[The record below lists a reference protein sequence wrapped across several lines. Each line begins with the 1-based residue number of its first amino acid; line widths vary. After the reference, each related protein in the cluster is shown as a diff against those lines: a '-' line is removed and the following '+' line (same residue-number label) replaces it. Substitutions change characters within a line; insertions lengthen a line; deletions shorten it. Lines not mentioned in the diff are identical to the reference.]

1 MVKLFSSRQTILYK
15 GKRYFN
21 ATNLYIS
28 KFMSGYKKTIYN
40 IAGAA
45 LVLAPLCFFMISC
58 GIDKNLRKGEKY
70 LALGEYY
77 DAANEFRQAYQKTPP
92 KDRDKRGQRAAKMAM
107 CYDRINEAQRA
118 VAAYRNVVRYNQDD
132 GNTHL
137 RLAYNLMK
145 IGSYREAEKEFAI
158 ALDSMPDNEMAEKGI
173 NAARNAPLIKEKGSR
188 YKIKKIETFNSR
200 RADFSPMLFGD
211 QYDKLYFT
219 STRNEAQGSE
229 LSGITGTKPG
239 DIFYS
244 EKDDKGKWS
253 KPQTIESGLNTEY
266 DEGACCL
273 SPDGSTMYLTQC
285 LSDASYPRFAQIV
298 TAQRSDA
305 SWGKTTPLLITNDTL
320 SAYAHPAVS
329 PDGEWLYFV
338 SDMPGGKGGLD
349 IWRMRLTANGPVG
362 VENLGEPINTPGDE
376 MFPTF
381 RPNGDFY
388 FSSDGHPGFGG
399 LDIFI
404 ATVGEDGKYHL
415 SHPGYPLNSQGDD
428 FGMTFQGQLNQGFFS
443 SNRGDGRGW
452 DHIYSFYNPEI
463 VQTIRGWIYEQDG
476 YELTA
481 GEARIVGTDG
491 TNLRLGVRGDG
502 SFEYVVK
509 PGVDYIILAMC
520 DGFLNHKEE
529 IHVDSVK
536 ESKVYDLQFP
546 LASISAPVLIDNIFY
561 AFDKATLLPESKN
574 ALDSLILMLNEN
586 PNITIELSAHTDY
599 RGAEDYNKKL
609 SQKRAESVV
618 KYLINHGIA
627 ADRLTAVGYGE
638 EKPKSIRRKVAE
650 RYPWLKENDVLT
662 EEFILKLKPEQ
673 QETANALNRRTEFK
687 VLRTTYNMFDKDG
700 NLKNP
705 PKKPVDKEVETDDD
719 AFGFDLEMSV
729 K

>member
-1 MVKLFSSRQTILYK
+1 MTRIIKTYYLLMAFLAVVLMLHSCAAD
-15 GKRYFN
+15 N
-21 ATNLYIS
+21 A
-28 KFMSGYKKTIYN
+28 M
-40 IAGAA
+40 
-45 LVLAPLCFFMISC
+45 
-58 GIDKNLRKGEKY
+58 RKGEKF
-70 LALGEYY
+70 LAIGEYH
-77 DAANEFRQAYQKTPP
+77 DAAEQFKKAYTKTPT
-92 KDRDKRGQRAAKMAM
+92 KERQLRGQRALKMAHCYRHISSTQKAISAYRNALRYNVASLDDRLDYARLLLKNGEYKRALTEFELLNDSMPNNVLVRNGLLSAKMAPKWK
-107 CYDRINEAQRA
+107 EQ
-118 VAAYRNVVRYNQDD
+118 
-132 GNTHL
+132 
-137 RLAYNLMK
+137 
-145 IGSYREAEKEFAI
+145 GSDYTV
-158 ALDSMPDNEMAEKGI
+158 
-173 NAARNAPLIKEKGSR
+173 
-188 YKIKKIETFNSR
+188 KKMTEFNSR
-200 RADFSPMLFGD
+200 RADYCPVLAGD
-211 QYDKLYFT
+211 QWDRLYFS
-219 STRNEAQGSE
+219 STRNDALGDE
-229 LSGITGTKPG
+229 LSGITGAKPG
-239 DIFYS
+239 DIFFS
-244 EKDDKGKWS
+244 DKDDKGKWS

-452 DHIYSFYNPEI
+452 DHVYSFYNPEI

-638 EKPKSIRRKVAE
+638 EKPKTIRRKVAE

-719 AFGFDLEMSV
+719 TFGFDLEMSV

>member
-1 MVKLFSSRQTILYK
+1 MAFLAVALMLHSCAAD
-15 GKRYFN
+15 N
-21 ATNLYIS
+21 A
-28 KFMSGYKKTIYN
+28 M
-40 IAGAA
+40 
-45 LVLAPLCFFMISC
+45 
-58 GIDKNLRKGEKY
+58 RKGEKF
-70 LALGEYY
+70 LAIGEYH
-77 DAANEFRQAYQKTPP
+77 DAAEQFKKAYTKTPT
-92 KDRDKRGQRAAKMAM
+92 KERQLRGQRALKMAHCYRHISSTQKAISAYRNALRYNVATLDDRLDYARLLLKNGEYKRALTEFELLNDSMPNNVLVRNGLLSAKMAPKWK
-107 CYDRINEAQRA
+107 EQ
-118 VAAYRNVVRYNQDD
+118 
-132 GNTHL
+132 
-137 RLAYNLMK
+137 
-145 IGSYREAEKEFAI
+145 GSDYTV
-158 ALDSMPDNEMAEKGI
+158 
-173 NAARNAPLIKEKGSR
+173 
-188 YKIKKIETFNSR
+188 KKMTEFNSR
-200 RADFSPMLFGD
+200 RADYCPVLAGD
-211 QYDKLYFT
+211 QWDRLYFS
-219 STRNEAQGSE
+219 STRNDALGDE
-229 LSGITGTKPG
+229 LSGITGAKPG
-239 DIFYS
+239 DIFFS
-244 EKDDKGKWS
+244 DKDDKGKWS

-320 SAYAHPAVS
+320 SSYAHPAVS

-638 EKPKSIRRKVAE
+638 EKPKTIRRKVAE

-719 AFGFDLEMSV
+719 TFGFDLEMF
-729 K
+729 

>member
-1 MVKLFSSRQTILYK
+1 MAFLAVALMLHSCAAD
-15 GKRYFN
+15 N
-21 ATNLYIS
+21 A
-28 KFMSGYKKTIYN
+28 M
-40 IAGAA
+40 
-45 LVLAPLCFFMISC
+45 
-58 GIDKNLRKGEKY
+58 RKGEKF
-70 LALGEYY
+70 LAIGEYH
-77 DAANEFRQAYQKTPP
+77 DAAEQFKKAYTKTPT
-92 KDRDKRGQRAAKMAM
+92 KERQLRGQRALKMAHCYRHISSTQKAISAYRNALRYNVATLDDRLDYARLLLKNGEYKRALAEFELLNDSMPNNVLVRNGLLSAKMAPKWK
-107 CYDRINEAQRA
+107 EQ
-118 VAAYRNVVRYNQDD
+118 
-132 GNTHL
+132 
-137 RLAYNLMK
+137 
-145 IGSYREAEKEFAI
+145 GSDYTV
-158 ALDSMPDNEMAEKGI
+158 
-173 NAARNAPLIKEKGSR
+173 
-188 YKIKKIETFNSR
+188 KKMTEFNSR
-200 RADFSPMLFGD
+200 RADYCPVLAGD
-211 QYDKLYFT
+211 QWDRLYFS
-219 STRNEAQGSE
+219 STRNDALGDE
-229 LSGITGTKPG
+229 LSGITGAKPG
-239 DIFYS
+239 DIFFS
-244 EKDDKGKWS
+244 DKDDKGKWS

-452 DHIYSFYNPEI
+452 DHVYSFYNPEI

-599 RGAEDYNKKL
+599 RGAEAYNKKL

-618 KYLINHGIA
+618 NYLINHGIA

-638 EKPKSIRRKVAE
+638 EKPKTIRRKVAE

-719 AFGFDLEMSV
+719 TFGFDLEMSV

>member
-1 MVKLFSSRQTILYK
+1 MTRIIKTYYLLMAFLAVVLMLHSCAAD
-15 GKRYFN
+15 N
-21 ATNLYIS
+21 A
-28 KFMSGYKKTIYN
+28 M
-40 IAGAA
+40 
-45 LVLAPLCFFMISC
+45 
-58 GIDKNLRKGEKY
+58 RKGEKF
-70 LALGEYY
+70 LAIGEYH
-77 DAANEFRQAYQKTPP
+77 DAAEQFKKAYTKTPT
-92 KDRDKRGQRAAKMAM
+92 KERQLRGQRALKMAHCYRHISSTQKAISAYRNALRYNVATLDDRLDYARLLLKNGEYKRALTEFELLNDSMPNNVLVRNGLLSAKMAPKWK
-107 CYDRINEAQRA
+107 EQ
-118 VAAYRNVVRYNQDD
+118 
-132 GNTHL
+132 
-137 RLAYNLMK
+137 
-145 IGSYREAEKEFAI
+145 GSDYTV
-158 ALDSMPDNEMAEKGI
+158 
-173 NAARNAPLIKEKGSR
+173 
-188 YKIKKIETFNSR
+188 KKMTEFNSR
-200 RADFSPMLFGD
+200 RADYCPVLAGD
-211 QYDKLYFT
+211 QWDRLYFS
-219 STRNEAQGSE
+219 STRNDALGDE
-229 LSGITGTKPG
+229 LSGITGAKPG
-239 DIFYS
+239 DIFFS
-244 EKDDKGKWS
+244 DKDDKGKWS

-305 SWGKTTPLLITNDTL
+305 SWGKTTPLIITNDTL
-320 SAYAHPAVS
+320 SSYAHPAVS

-452 DHIYSFYNPEI
+452 DHVYSFYNPEI
-463 VQTIRGWIYEQDG
+463 VQTIRGWIYEQAG

-618 KYLINHGIA
+618 NYLINHGIA

-638 EKPKSIRRKVAE
+638 EKPKTIRRKVAE

-719 AFGFDLEMSV
+719 TFGFDLEMSV

>member
-1 MVKLFSSRQTILYK
+1 MAFLAVALMLHSCAAD
-15 GKRYFN
+15 N
-21 ATNLYIS
+21 A
-28 KFMSGYKKTIYN
+28 M
-40 IAGAA
+40 
-45 LVLAPLCFFMISC
+45 
-58 GIDKNLRKGEKY
+58 RKGEKF
-70 LALGEYY
+70 LAIGEYH
-77 DAANEFRQAYQKTPP
+77 DAAEQFKKAYTKTPT
-92 KDRDKRGQRAAKMAM
+92 KERQLRGQRALKMAHCYRHISSTQKAISAYRNALRYNVATLDDRLDYARLLLKNGEYKRALAEFELLNDSMPNNVLVRNGLLSAKMAPKWK
-107 CYDRINEAQRA
+107 EQ
-118 VAAYRNVVRYNQDD
+118 
-132 GNTHL
+132 
-137 RLAYNLMK
+137 
-145 IGSYREAEKEFAI
+145 GSDYTV
-158 ALDSMPDNEMAEKGI
+158 
-173 NAARNAPLIKEKGSR
+173 
-188 YKIKKIETFNSR
+188 KKMTEFNSR
-200 RADFSPMLFGD
+200 RADYCPVLAGD
-211 QYDKLYFT
+211 QWDRLYFS
-219 STRNEAQGSE
+219 STRNDALGDE
-229 LSGITGTKPG
+229 LSGITGAKPG
-239 DIFYS
+239 DIFFS
-244 EKDDKGKWS
+244 DKDDKGKWS

-320 SAYAHPAVS
+320 SSYAHPAVS

-452 DHIYSFYNPEI
+452 DHVYSFYNPEI

-618 KYLINHGIA
+618 NYLINHGIA

-638 EKPKSIRRKVAE
+638 EKPKMIRRKVAE

-719 AFGFDLEMSV
+719 TFGFDLEMF
-729 K
+729 

>member
-1 MVKLFSSRQTILYK
+1 MAFLAVALMLHSCAAD
-15 GKRYFN
+15 N
-21 ATNLYIS
+21 A
-28 KFMSGYKKTIYN
+28 M
-40 IAGAA
+40 
-45 LVLAPLCFFMISC
+45 
-58 GIDKNLRKGEKY
+58 RKGEKF
-70 LALGEYY
+70 LAIGEYH
-77 DAANEFRQAYQKTPP
+77 DAAEQFKKAYTKTPT
-92 KDRDKRGQRAAKMAM
+92 KERQLRGQRALKMAHCYRHISSTQKAISAYRNALRYNVATLDDRLDYARLLLKNGEYKRALTEFELLNDSMPNNVLVRNGLLSAKMAP
-107 CYDRINEAQRA
+107 EWKEQ
-118 VAAYRNVVRYNQDD
+118 
-132 GNTHL
+132 
-137 RLAYNLMK
+137 
-145 IGSYREAEKEFAI
+145 GSDYTV
-158 ALDSMPDNEMAEKGI
+158 
-173 NAARNAPLIKEKGSR
+173 
-188 YKIKKIETFNSR
+188 KKMTEFNSR
-200 RADFSPMLFGD
+200 RADYCPVLAGD
-211 QYDKLYFT
+211 QWDRLYFS
-219 STRNEAQGSE
+219 STRNDALGDE
-229 LSGITGTKPG
+229 LSGITGAKPG
-239 DIFYS
+239 DIFFS
-244 EKDDKGKWS
+244 DKDDKGKWS

-273 SPDGSTMYLTQC
+273 SPDGSIMYLTQC

-320 SAYAHPAVS
+320 SSYAHPAVS

-599 RGAEDYNKKL
+599 RGAEAYNKKL

-638 EKPKSIRRKVAE
+638 EKPKTIRRKVAE

-719 AFGFDLEMSV
+719 TFGFDLEMSV

>member
-1 MVKLFSSRQTILYK
+1 MTRIIKTYYLLMAFLAVALMLHSCAAD
-15 GKRYFN
+15 N
-21 ATNLYIS
+21 A
-28 KFMSGYKKTIYN
+28 M
-40 IAGAA
+40 
-45 LVLAPLCFFMISC
+45 
-58 GIDKNLRKGEKY
+58 RKGEKF
-70 LALGEYY
+70 LAIGEYH
-77 DAANEFRQAYQKTPP
+77 DAAEQFKKAYTKTPT
-92 KDRDKRGQRAAKMAM
+92 KERQLRGQRALKMAH
-107 CYDRINEAQRA
+107 CYRYISSTQKAIS
-118 VAAYRNVVRYNQDD
+118 AYRNALRYNVATLND
-132 GNTHL
+132 
-137 RLAYNLMK
+137 RLDYARLLLKNGEYKRAL
-145 IGSYREAEKEFAI
+145 AEFE
-158 ALDSMPDNEMAEKGI
+158 LLNDSMPNNVLVRNGLLSARMAPKW
-173 NAARNAPLIKEKGSR
+173 KEQGSD
-188 YKIKKIETFNSR
+188 YTVKKMTEFNSR
-200 RADFSPMLFGD
+200 RADYCPVLAGD
-211 QYDKLYFT
+211 QWDRLYFS
-219 STRNEAQGSE
+219 STRNDALGDE
-229 LSGITGTKPG
+229 LSGITGAKPG
-239 DIFYS
+239 DIFFS
-244 EKDDKGKWS
+244 DKDDKGKWS

-320 SAYAHPAVS
+320 SSYAHPAIS

-362 VENLGEPINTPGDE
+362 VENLGEPINTPGNE

-415 SHPGYPLNSQGDD
+415 SYPGYPLNSQGDD

-599 RGAEDYNKKL
+599 RGAEAYNKKL

-627 ADRLTAVGYGE
+627 PDRLTPVGYGE
-638 EKPKSIRRKVAE
+638 EKPKTIRKKVAE

>member
-1 MVKLFSSRQTILYK
+1 MTRIIKTYYLLMAFLAVALMLHSCAAD
-15 GKRYFN
+15 N
-21 ATNLYIS
+21 A
-28 KFMSGYKKTIYN
+28 M
-40 IAGAA
+40 
-45 LVLAPLCFFMISC
+45 
-58 GIDKNLRKGEKY
+58 RKGEKF
-70 LALGEYY
+70 LAIGEYH
-77 DAANEFRQAYQKTPP
+77 DAAEQFKKAYTKTPT
-92 KDRDKRGQRAAKMAM
+92 KERQLRGQRALKMAHCYRHISSTQKAISAYRNALRYNVATLDDRLDYARLLLKNGEYKRALTEFELLNDSMPNNVLVRNGLLSAKMAPKWK
-107 CYDRINEAQRA
+107 EQ
-118 VAAYRNVVRYNQDD
+118 
-132 GNTHL
+132 
-137 RLAYNLMK
+137 
-145 IGSYREAEKEFAI
+145 GSDYTV
-158 ALDSMPDNEMAEKGI
+158 
-173 NAARNAPLIKEKGSR
+173 
-188 YKIKKIETFNSR
+188 KKMTEFNSR
-200 RADFSPMLFGD
+200 RADYCPVLAGD
-211 QYDKLYFT
+211 QWDRLYFS
-219 STRNEAQGSE
+219 STRNDALGDE
-229 LSGITGTKPG
+229 LSGITGAKPG
-239 DIFYS
+239 DIFFS
-244 EKDDKGKWS
+244 DKDDKGKWS

-320 SAYAHPAVS
+320 SSYAHPAVS

-599 RGAEDYNKKL
+599 RGAEAYNKKL

-618 KYLINHGIA
+618 NYLINHGIA

-638 EKPKSIRRKVAE
+638 EKPKTIRRKVAE

-719 AFGFDLEMSV
+719 TFGFDLEMSV

>member
-1 MVKLFSSRQTILYK
+1 MAFLAVALMLHSCAAD
-15 GKRYFN
+15 N
-21 ATNLYIS
+21 A
-28 KFMSGYKKTIYN
+28 M
-40 IAGAA
+40 
-45 LVLAPLCFFMISC
+45 
-58 GIDKNLRKGEKY
+58 RKGEKF
-70 LALGEYY
+70 LAIGEYH
-77 DAANEFRQAYQKTPP
+77 DAAEQFKKAYTKTPT
-92 KDRDKRGQRAAKMAM
+92 KERQLRGQRALKMAHCYRHISSTQKAISAYRNALRYNVATLDDRLDYARLLLKNGEYKRALTEFELLNDSMPNNVLVRNGLLSAKMAPKWK
-107 CYDRINEAQRA
+107 EQ
-118 VAAYRNVVRYNQDD
+118 
-132 GNTHL
+132 
-137 RLAYNLMK
+137 
-145 IGSYREAEKEFAI
+145 GSDYTV
-158 ALDSMPDNEMAEKGI
+158 
-173 NAARNAPLIKEKGSR
+173 
-188 YKIKKIETFNSR
+188 KKMTEFNSR
-200 RADFSPMLFGD
+200 RADYCPVLAGD
-211 QYDKLYFT
+211 QWDRLYFS
-219 STRNEAQGSE
+219 STRNDALGDE
-229 LSGITGTKPG
+229 LSGITGAKPG
-239 DIFYS
+239 DIFFS
-244 EKDDKGKWS
+244 DKDDKGKWS

-638 EKPKSIRRKVAE
+638 EKPKMIRRKVAE

-719 AFGFDLEMSV
+719 TFGFDLEMSV

>member
-1 MVKLFSSRQTILYK
+1 MAFLAVALMLHSCAAD
-15 GKRYFN
+15 N
-21 ATNLYIS
+21 A
-28 KFMSGYKKTIYN
+28 M
-40 IAGAA
+40 
-45 LVLAPLCFFMISC
+45 
-58 GIDKNLRKGEKY
+58 RKGEKF
-70 LALGEYY
+70 LAIGEYH
-77 DAANEFRQAYQKTPP
+77 DAAEQFKKAYTKTPT
-92 KDRDKRGQRAAKMAM
+92 KERQLRGQRALKMAHCYRHISSTQKAISAYRNALRYNVATLDDRLDYARLLLKNGEYKRALTEFELLNDSMPNNVLVRNGLLSAKMAPKWK
-107 CYDRINEAQRA
+107 EQ
-118 VAAYRNVVRYNQDD
+118 
-132 GNTHL
+132 
-137 RLAYNLMK
+137 
-145 IGSYREAEKEFAI
+145 GSDYTV
-158 ALDSMPDNEMAEKGI
+158 
-173 NAARNAPLIKEKGSR
+173 
-188 YKIKKIETFNSR
+188 KKMTEFNSR
-200 RADFSPMLFGD
+200 RADYCPVLAGD
-211 QYDKLYFT
+211 QWDRLYFS
-219 STRNEAQGSE
+219 STRNDALGDE
-229 LSGITGTKPG
+229 LSGITGAKPG
-239 DIFYS
+239 DIFFS
-244 EKDDKGKWS
+244 DKDDKGKWS

-320 SAYAHPAVS
+320 SSYAHPAVS

-404 ATVGEDGKYHL
+404 ATVGEDGRYHL

-599 RGAEDYNKKL
+599 RGAEAYNKKL

-638 EKPKSIRRKVAE
+638 EKPKTIRRKVAE

>member
-1 MVKLFSSRQTILYK
+1 MTRIIKTYYLLMAFLAVALMLHSCAAD
-15 GKRYFN
+15 N
-21 ATNLYIS
+21 A
-28 KFMSGYKKTIYN
+28 M
-40 IAGAA
+40 
-45 LVLAPLCFFMISC
+45 
-58 GIDKNLRKGEKY
+58 RKGEKF
-70 LALGEYY
+70 LAIGEYH
-77 DAANEFRQAYQKTPP
+77 DAAEQFKKAYTKTPT
-92 KDRDKRGQRAAKMAM
+92 KERQLRGQRALKMAHCYRHISSTQKAISAYRNALRYNVATLDDRLDYARLLLKNGEYKRALTEFELLNDSMPNNVLVRNGLLSAKMAPKWK
-107 CYDRINEAQRA
+107 EQ
-118 VAAYRNVVRYNQDD
+118 
-132 GNTHL
+132 
-137 RLAYNLMK
+137 
-145 IGSYREAEKEFAI
+145 GSDYTV
-158 ALDSMPDNEMAEKGI
+158 
-173 NAARNAPLIKEKGSR
+173 
-188 YKIKKIETFNSR
+188 KKMTEFNSR
-200 RADFSPMLFGD
+200 RADFCPVLAGD
-211 QYDKLYFT
+211 QWDRLYFS
-219 STRNEAQGSE
+219 STRNDALGDE
-229 LSGITGTKPG
+229 LSGITGAKPG
-239 DIFYS
+239 DIFFS
-244 EKDDKGKWS
+244 DKDDKGKWS

-305 SWGKTTPLLITNDTL
+305 SWGKTTPLIITNDTL

-415 SHPGYPLNSQGDD
+415 SHPGYPLNAQGDD

-452 DHIYSFYNPEI
+452 DHVYSFYNPEI

-599 RGAEDYNKKL
+599 RGAEAYNKKL

-618 KYLINHGIA
+618 NYLINHGIA

-638 EKPKSIRRKVAE
+638 EKPKTIRRKVAE

-719 AFGFDLEMSV
+719 AFGFDLEMTV

>member
-1 MVKLFSSRQTILYK
+1 MAFLAVALMLHSCAAD
-15 GKRYFN
+15 N
-21 ATNLYIS
+21 A
-28 KFMSGYKKTIYN
+28 M
-40 IAGAA
+40 
-45 LVLAPLCFFMISC
+45 
-58 GIDKNLRKGEKY
+58 RKGEKF
-70 LALGEYY
+70 LAIGEYH
-77 DAANEFRQAYQKTPP
+77 DAAEQFKKAYTKTPT
-92 KDRDKRGQRAAKMAM
+92 KERQLRGQRALKMAHCYRHISSTQKAISAYRNALRYNVATLDDRLDYARLLLKNGEYKRALTEFELLNDSMPNNVLVRNGLLSAKMAPKWK
-107 CYDRINEAQRA
+107 EQ
-118 VAAYRNVVRYNQDD
+118 
-132 GNTHL
+132 
-137 RLAYNLMK
+137 
-145 IGSYREAEKEFAI
+145 GSDYTV
-158 ALDSMPDNEMAEKGI
+158 
-173 NAARNAPLIKEKGSR
+173 
-188 YKIKKIETFNSR
+188 KKMTEFNSR
-200 RADFSPMLFGD
+200 RADYCPVLAGD
-211 QYDKLYFT
+211 QWDRLYFS
-219 STRNEAQGSE
+219 STRNDALGDE
-229 LSGITGTKPG
+229 LSGITGAKPG
-239 DIFYS
+239 DIFFS
-244 EKDDKGKWS
+244 DKDDKGKWS

-320 SAYAHPAVS
+320 SSYAHPAVS

-618 KYLINHGIA
+618 NYLINHGIA

-638 EKPKSIRRKVAE
+638 EKPKTIRRKVAE

-719 AFGFDLEMSV
+719 TFGFDLEMF
-729 K
+729 

>member
-1 MVKLFSSRQTILYK
+1 MTRIIKTYNFLMAFLAVVLMLHSCAAD
-15 GKRYFN
+15 N
-21 ATNLYIS
+21 A
-28 KFMSGYKKTIYN
+28 M
-40 IAGAA
+40 
-45 LVLAPLCFFMISC
+45 
-58 GIDKNLRKGEKY
+58 RKGEKF
-70 LALGEYY
+70 LAIGEYH
-77 DAANEFRQAYQKTPP
+77 DAAEQFKKAYTKTPT
-92 KDRDKRGQRAAKMAM
+92 KERQLRGQRALKMAHCYRHISSTQKAISAYRNALRYNVATLDDRLDYARLLLKNGEYKRALIEFELLNDSMPNNVLVRNGLLSAKMAPKWK
-107 CYDRINEAQRA
+107 EQ
-118 VAAYRNVVRYNQDD
+118 
-132 GNTHL
+132 
-137 RLAYNLMK
+137 
-145 IGSYREAEKEFAI
+145 GSDYTV
-158 ALDSMPDNEMAEKGI
+158 
-173 NAARNAPLIKEKGSR
+173 
-188 YKIKKIETFNSR
+188 KKMTEFNSR
-200 RADFSPMLFGD
+200 RADYCPVLAGD
-211 QYDKLYFT
+211 QWDRLYFS
-219 STRNEAQGSE
+219 STRNDALGDE
-229 LSGITGTKPG
+229 LSGITGAKPG
-239 DIFYS
+239 DIFFS
-244 EKDDKGKWS
+244 DKDDKGKWS

-349 IWRMRLTANGPVG
+349 IWRMRLTTNGPVG

-502 SFEYVVK
+502 SFDYVVK

-618 KYLINHGIA
+618 NYLINHGIA

-638 EKPKSIRRKVAE
+638 EKPKTIRRKVAE

-705 PKKPVDKEVETDDD
+705 PKKPVDQEVETDDD
-719 AFGFDLEMSV
+719 TFGFDLEMSV

>member
-1 MVKLFSSRQTILYK
+1 MTRIIKTYYLLMAFLAVALMLHSCAAD
-15 GKRYFN
+15 N
-21 ATNLYIS
+21 A
-28 KFMSGYKKTIYN
+28 M
-40 IAGAA
+40 
-45 LVLAPLCFFMISC
+45 
-58 GIDKNLRKGEKY
+58 RKGEKF
-70 LALGEYY
+70 LAIGEYH
-77 DAANEFRQAYQKTPP
+77 DAAEQFKKAYTKTPT
-92 KDRDKRGQRAAKMAM
+92 KERQLRGQRALKMAHCYRHISSTQKAISAYRNALRYNVATLDDRLDYARLLLKNGEYKRALAEFELLKDSMPNNVLVRNGLLSAKMAPKWK
-107 CYDRINEAQRA
+107 EQ
-118 VAAYRNVVRYNQDD
+118 
-132 GNTHL
+132 
-137 RLAYNLMK
+137 
-145 IGSYREAEKEFAI
+145 GSDYTV
-158 ALDSMPDNEMAEKGI
+158 
-173 NAARNAPLIKEKGSR
+173 
-188 YKIKKIETFNSR
+188 KKMTEFNSR
-200 RADFSPMLFGD
+200 RADYCPVLAGD
-211 QYDKLYFT
+211 QWDRLYFS
-219 STRNEAQGSE
+219 STRNDALGDE
-229 LSGITGTKPG
+229 LSGITGAKPG
-239 DIFYS
+239 DIFFS
-244 EKDDKGKWS
+244 DKDDKGKWS

-452 DHIYSFYNPEI
+452 DHVYSFYNPEI

-599 RGAEDYNKKL
+599 RGAEAYNKKL

-638 EKPKSIRRKVAE
+638 EKPKTIRRKVAE

-719 AFGFDLEMSV
+719 TFGFDLEMSV

>member
-1 MVKLFSSRQTILYK
+1 MTRIIKTYYLLMAFLAVALMLHSCAAD
-15 GKRYFN
+15 N
-21 ATNLYIS
+21 A
-28 KFMSGYKKTIYN
+28 M
-40 IAGAA
+40 
-45 LVLAPLCFFMISC
+45 
-58 GIDKNLRKGEKY
+58 RKGEKF
-70 LALGEYY
+70 LAIGEYH
-77 DAANEFRQAYQKTPP
+77 DAAEQFKKAYTKTPT
-92 KDRDKRGQRAAKMAM
+92 KERQLRGQRALKMAHCYRHISSTQKAISAYRNALRYNVATLDGRLDYARLLLKNGEYKRALTEFELLKDSMPNNVLVRNVLLSAKMAPKWK
-107 CYDRINEAQRA
+107 EQ
-118 VAAYRNVVRYNQDD
+118 
-132 GNTHL
+132 
-137 RLAYNLMK
+137 
-145 IGSYREAEKEFAI
+145 GSDYTV
-158 ALDSMPDNEMAEKGI
+158 
-173 NAARNAPLIKEKGSR
+173 
-188 YKIKKIETFNSR
+188 KKMTEFNSR
-200 RADFSPMLFGD
+200 RADFCPVLAGD
-211 QYDKLYFT
+211 QWDRLYFS
-219 STRNEAQGSE
+219 STRNDALGDE
-229 LSGITGTKPG
+229 LSGITGAKPG
-239 DIFYS
+239 DIFFS
-244 EKDDKGKWS
+244 DKDDKGKWS

-320 SAYAHPAVS
+320 SSYAHPAVS

-599 RGAEDYNKKL
+599 RGAEAYNKKL

-638 EKPKSIRRKVAE
+638 EKPKTIRRKVAE

-719 AFGFDLEMSV
+719 TFGFDLEMSV

>member
-1 MVKLFSSRQTILYK
+1 MTRIIKTYHFLMAFLAVALMLHSCAAD
-15 GKRYFN
+15 N
-21 ATNLYIS
+21 A
-28 KFMSGYKKTIYN
+28 M
-40 IAGAA
+40 
-45 LVLAPLCFFMISC
+45 
-58 GIDKNLRKGEKY
+58 RKGEKF
-70 LALGEYY
+70 LAIGEYH
-77 DAANEFRQAYQKTPP
+77 DAAEQFKKAYTKTPT
-92 KDRDKRGQRAAKMAM
+92 KERQLRGQRALKMAHCYRHISSTQKAISAYRNALRYNVATLDDRLDYARLLLKNGEYKRALTEFELLNDSMPNNVLVRNGLLSAKMAPKWK
-107 CYDRINEAQRA
+107 EQ
-118 VAAYRNVVRYNQDD
+118 
-132 GNTHL
+132 
-137 RLAYNLMK
+137 
-145 IGSYREAEKEFAI
+145 GSDYTV
-158 ALDSMPDNEMAEKGI
+158 
-173 NAARNAPLIKEKGSR
+173 
-188 YKIKKIETFNSR
+188 KKMTEFNSR
-200 RADFSPMLFGD
+200 RADFCPVLAGD
-211 QYDKLYFT
+211 QWDRLYFS
-219 STRNEAQGSE
+219 STRNDALGDE
-229 LSGITGTKPG
+229 LSGITGAKPG
-239 DIFYS
+239 DIFFS
-244 EKDDKGKWS
+244 DKDDKGKWS

-320 SAYAHPAVS
+320 SSYAHPAVS

-599 RGAEDYNKKL
+599 RGAEAYNKKL

-638 EKPKSIRRKVAE
+638 EKPKTIRRKVAE

-662 EEFILKLKPEQ
+662 EEFILKLNPEQ

-719 AFGFDLEMSV
+719 TFGFDLEMSV

>member
-1 MVKLFSSRQTILYK
+1 MTRIIKTYYLLMAFLAVALMLHSCAAD
-15 GKRYFN
+15 N
-21 ATNLYIS
+21 A
-28 KFMSGYKKTIYN
+28 M
-40 IAGAA
+40 
-45 LVLAPLCFFMISC
+45 
-58 GIDKNLRKGEKY
+58 RKGEKF
-70 LALGEYY
+70 LAIGEYH
-77 DAANEFRQAYQKTPP
+77 DAAEQFKKAYTKTPT
-92 KDRDKRGQRAAKMAM
+92 KERQLRGQRALKMAHCYRHISSTQKAISAYRNALRYNVASLDDRLDYARLLLKNGEYKRALTEFELLKDSMPNNVLVRNGLLSAKMAPKWK
-107 CYDRINEAQRA
+107 EQ
-118 VAAYRNVVRYNQDD
+118 
-132 GNTHL
+132 
-137 RLAYNLMK
+137 
-145 IGSYREAEKEFAI
+145 GSDYTV
-158 ALDSMPDNEMAEKGI
+158 
-173 NAARNAPLIKEKGSR
+173 
-188 YKIKKIETFNSR
+188 KKMTEFNSR
-200 RADFSPMLFGD
+200 RADYCPVLAGD
-211 QYDKLYFT
+211 QWDRLYFS
-219 STRNEAQGSE
+219 STRNDALGDE
-229 LSGITGTKPG
+229 LSGITGAKPG
-239 DIFYS
+239 DIFFS
-244 EKDDKGKWS
+244 DKDDKGKWS

-320 SAYAHPAVS
+320 SSYAHPAVS

-599 RGAEDYNKKL
+599 RGAEAYNKKL

-618 KYLINHGIA
+618 NYLINHGIA

-638 EKPKSIRRKVAE
+638 EKPKTIRRKVAE

-719 AFGFDLEMSV
+719 TFGFDLEMSV

>member
-1 MVKLFSSRQTILYK
+1 MTRRNNTYYLLTALLAVAMMLHSCAAD
-15 GKRYFN
+15 N
-21 ATNLYIS
+21 A
-28 KFMSGYKKTIYN
+28 M
-40 IAGAA
+40 
-45 LVLAPLCFFMISC
+45 
-58 GIDKNLRKGEKY
+58 RKGEKF
-70 LALGEYY
+70 LSIGEYH
-77 DAANEFRQAYQKTPP
+77 DAAEQFKKAYSKTPA
-92 KDRDKRGQRAAKMAM
+92 KERQLRGQRALKMAH
-107 CYDRINEAQRA
+107 CYRHISSTQKAIS
-118 VAAYRNVVRYNQDD
+118 AYRNAMRYNVATLDD
-132 GNTHL
+132 H
-137 RLAYNLMK
+137 LAYARLLLKNGEYKRAL
-145 IGSYREAEKEFAI
+145 AEFEV
-158 ALDSMPDNEMAEKGI
+158 LNDSMPNNVLVKNGLTSARMAPEWKDQ
-173 NAARNAPLIKEKGSR
+173 GSD
-188 YKIKKIETFNSR
+188 YTVKKMTEFNSR
-200 RADFSPMLFGD
+200 RADYCPVLAGD
-211 QYDKLYFT
+211 QWDRLYFS
-219 STRNEAQGSE
+219 STRNDALGDE
-229 LSGITGTKPG
+229 LSGITGAKPG
-239 DIFYS
+239 DIFFS
-244 EKDDKGKWS
+244 DKDDKGKWS

-273 SPDGSTMYLTQC
+273 SVDGSTMYLTQC
-285 LSDASYPRFAQIV
+285 LSDPSYPRFAQIV

-320 SAYAHPAVS
+320 STYAHPAIS

-349 IWRMRLTANGPVG
+349 IWRIRLTASGPAG
-362 VENLGEPINTPGDE
+362 VENLGDPINTPGDE
-376 MFPTF
+376 MFPSF

-404 ATVGEDGKYHL
+404 ATVGEDGRYHL

-452 DHIYSFYNPEI
+452 DHIFSFYNPEI
-463 VQTIRGWIYEQDG
+463 VQTVRGWIYEQDG
-476 YELTA
+476 YELTS
-481 GEARIVGTDG
+481 GEARIVGSDG
-491 TNLRLGVRGDG
+491 TNMRLGVRGDG

-509 PGVDYIILAMC
+509 PSVDYIILGMC
-520 DGFLNHKEE
+520 GGFLNHKEE

-574 ALDSLILMLNEN
+574 ALDSLVLMLNEN

-599 RGAEDYNKKL
+599 RGAEAYNKTL

-618 KYLINHGIA
+618 RYLIDHGIA

-638 EKPKSIRRKVAE
+638 EKPKTIRRKVAE

-662 EEFILKLKPEQ
+662 EEFILKLKPDQ

-719 AFGFDLEMSV
+719 PFGFDIEMF
-729 K
+729 

>member
-1 MVKLFSSRQTILYK
+1 MTRIIKTYYLLMAFLAVALMLHSCAAD
-15 GKRYFN
+15 N
-21 ATNLYIS
+21 A
-28 KFMSGYKKTIYN
+28 M
-40 IAGAA
+40 
-45 LVLAPLCFFMISC
+45 
-58 GIDKNLRKGEKY
+58 RKGEKF
-70 LALGEYY
+70 LAIGEYH
-77 DAANEFRQAYQKTPP
+77 DAAEQFKKAYTKTPT
-92 KDRDKRGQRAAKMAM
+92 KERQLRGQRALKMAHCYRHISSTQKAISAYRNALRYNVATLDDRLDYARLLLKNGEYKRALTEFELLNDSMPNNVLVRNGLLSAKMAPKWK
-107 CYDRINEAQRA
+107 EQ
-118 VAAYRNVVRYNQDD
+118 
-132 GNTHL
+132 
-137 RLAYNLMK
+137 
-145 IGSYREAEKEFAI
+145 GSDYTV
-158 ALDSMPDNEMAEKGI
+158 
-173 NAARNAPLIKEKGSR
+173 
-188 YKIKKIETFNSR
+188 KKMTEFNSR
-200 RADFSPMLFGD
+200 RADYCPVLAGD
-211 QYDKLYFT
+211 QWDRLYFS
-219 STRNEAQGSE
+219 STRNDALGDE
-229 LSGITGTKPG
+229 LSGITGAKPG
-239 DIFYS
+239 DIFFS
-244 EKDDKGKWS
+244 DKDDKGKWS

-320 SAYAHPAVS
+320 SSYAHPAVS

-638 EKPKSIRRKVAE
+638 EKPKTIRRKVAE

>member
-1 MVKLFSSRQTILYK
+1 MTRIIKTYHLLMAFLAVALMLHSCAAD
-15 GKRYFN
+15 N
-21 ATNLYIS
+21 A
-28 KFMSGYKKTIYN
+28 M
-40 IAGAA
+40 
-45 LVLAPLCFFMISC
+45 
-58 GIDKNLRKGEKY
+58 RKGEKF
-70 LALGEYY
+70 LAIGEYH
-77 DAANEFRQAYQKTPP
+77 DAAEQFKKAYTKTPT
-92 KDRDKRGQRAAKMAM
+92 KERQLRGQRALKMAHCYRHISSTQKAISAYRNALRYNVATLDDRLDYARLLLKNGEYKRALAEFELLNDSMPNNVLVRNGLLSAKMAPKWK
-107 CYDRINEAQRA
+107 EQ
-118 VAAYRNVVRYNQDD
+118 
-132 GNTHL
+132 
-137 RLAYNLMK
+137 
-145 IGSYREAEKEFAI
+145 GSDYTV
-158 ALDSMPDNEMAEKGI
+158 
-173 NAARNAPLIKEKGSR
+173 
-188 YKIKKIETFNSR
+188 KKMTEFNSR
-200 RADFSPMLFGD
+200 RADYCPVLAGD
-211 QYDKLYFT
+211 QWDRLYFS
-219 STRNEAQGSE
+219 STRNDALGDEF
-229 LSGITGTKPG
+229 SGITGAKPG
-239 DIFYS
+239 DIFFS
-244 EKDDKGKWS
+244 DKDDKGKWS

-273 SPDGSTMYLTQC
+273 SPDESTMYLTQC

-320 SAYAHPAVS
+320 SSYAHPAVS

-376 MFPTF
+376 MFPSF

-452 DHIYSFYNPEI
+452 DHVYSFYNPEI

-502 SFEYVVK
+502 SFEYAVK

-574 ALDSLILMLNEN
+574 ALDSLKLMLNEN

-599 RGAEDYNKKL
+599 RGAEAYNKKL

-618 KYLINHGIA
+618 MYLINHGIA
-627 ADRLTAVGYGE
+627 PDRLTPVGYGE
-638 EKPKSIRRKVAE
+638 EKPKTIRRKVAE

-719 AFGFDLEMSV
+719 VFGFDLEMF
-729 K
+729 

>member
-1 MVKLFSSRQTILYK
+1 MAFLAVVLMLHSCAAD
-15 GKRYFN
+15 N
-21 ATNLYIS
+21 A
-28 KFMSGYKKTIYN
+28 M
-40 IAGAA
+40 
-45 LVLAPLCFFMISC
+45 
-58 GIDKNLRKGEKY
+58 RKGEKF
-70 LALGEYY
+70 LAIGEYH
-77 DAANEFRQAYQKTPP
+77 DAAEQFKKAYTKTPT
-92 KDRDKRGQRAAKMAM
+92 KERQLRGQRALKMAHCYRHISSTQKSISAYRNALRYNVATLDDRLDYARLLLKNGEYKRALAEFELLNDSMPNNVLVRNGLLSAKMAPKWK
-107 CYDRINEAQRA
+107 EQ
-118 VAAYRNVVRYNQDD
+118 
-132 GNTHL
+132 
-137 RLAYNLMK
+137 
-145 IGSYREAEKEFAI
+145 GSDYTV
-158 ALDSMPDNEMAEKGI
+158 
-173 NAARNAPLIKEKGSR
+173 
-188 YKIKKIETFNSR
+188 KKMTEFNSR
-200 RADFSPMLFGD
+200 RADFCPVLAGD
-211 QYDKLYFT
+211 QWDRLYFS
-219 STRNEAQGSE
+219 STRNDALGDE
-229 LSGITGTKPG
+229 LSGITGAKPG
-239 DIFYS
+239 DIFFS
-244 EKDDKGKWS
+244 DKDDKGKWS

-320 SAYAHPAVS
+320 SSYAHPAVS

-381 RPNGDFY
+381 RPNGDFC

-452 DHIYSFYNPEI
+452 DHVYSFYNPEI

-618 KYLINHGIA
+618 NYLINHGIA

-638 EKPKSIRRKVAE
+638 EKPKTIRRKVAE

-719 AFGFDLEMSV
+719 TFGFDLEMSV

>member
-1 MVKLFSSRQTILYK
+1 MTRIIKTYHFLMAFLAVALMLHSCAAD
-15 GKRYFN
+15 N
-21 ATNLYIS
+21 A
-28 KFMSGYKKTIYN
+28 M
-40 IAGAA
+40 
-45 LVLAPLCFFMISC
+45 
-58 GIDKNLRKGEKY
+58 RKGEKF
-70 LALGEYY
+70 LAIGEYH
-77 DAANEFRQAYQKTPP
+77 DAAEQFKKAYTKTPT
-92 KDRDKRGQRAAKMAM
+92 KERQLRGQRALKMAHCYRHISSTQKAISAYRNALRYNVASLDDRLDYARLLLKNGEYKRALTEFELLNDSMPNNVLVRNGLLSAKMAPKWK
-107 CYDRINEAQRA
+107 EQ
-118 VAAYRNVVRYNQDD
+118 
-132 GNTHL
+132 
-137 RLAYNLMK
+137 
-145 IGSYREAEKEFAI
+145 GSDYTV
-158 ALDSMPDNEMAEKGI
+158 
-173 NAARNAPLIKEKGSR
+173 
-188 YKIKKIETFNSR
+188 KKMTEFNSR
-200 RADFSPMLFGD
+200 RADYCPVLAGD
-211 QYDKLYFT
+211 QWDRLYFS
-219 STRNEAQGSE
+219 STRNDALGDE
-229 LSGITGTKPG
+229 LSGITGAKPG
-239 DIFYS
+239 DIFFS
-244 EKDDKGKWS
+244 DKDDKGKWS

-320 SAYAHPAVS
+320 SSYAHPAVS

-349 IWRMRLTANGPVG
+349 IWRMRLTTNGPVG

-452 DHIYSFYNPEI
+452 DHVYSFYNPEI

-638 EKPKSIRRKVAE
+638 EKPKTIRRKVAE

-719 AFGFDLEMSV
+719 TFGFDLEMSV

>member
-1 MVKLFSSRQTILYK
+1 MAFLAVALMLHSCAAD
-15 GKRYFN
+15 N
-21 ATNLYIS
+21 A
-28 KFMSGYKKTIYN
+28 M
-40 IAGAA
+40 
-45 LVLAPLCFFMISC
+45 
-58 GIDKNLRKGEKY
+58 RKGEKF
-70 LALGEYY
+70 LAIGEYH
-77 DAANEFRQAYQKTPP
+77 DAAEQFKKAYTKTPT
-92 KDRDKRGQRAAKMAM
+92 KERQLRGQRALKMAHCYRHISSTQKAISAYRNALRYNVASLDDRLDYARLLLKNGEYKRALTEFELLNDSMPNNVLVRNGLLSAKMAPKWK
-107 CYDRINEAQRA
+107 EQ
-118 VAAYRNVVRYNQDD
+118 
-132 GNTHL
+132 
-137 RLAYNLMK
+137 
-145 IGSYREAEKEFAI
+145 GSDYTV
-158 ALDSMPDNEMAEKGI
+158 
-173 NAARNAPLIKEKGSR
+173 
-188 YKIKKIETFNSR
+188 KKMTEFNSR
-200 RADFSPMLFGD
+200 RADYCPVLAGD
-211 QYDKLYFT
+211 QWDRLYFS
-219 STRNEAQGSE
+219 STRNDALGDE
-229 LSGITGTKPG
+229 LSGITGAKPG
-239 DIFYS
+239 DIFFS
-244 EKDDKGKWS
+244 DKDDKGKWS

-599 RGAEDYNKKL
+599 RGAEAYNKKL

-638 EKPKSIRRKVAE
+638 EKPKTIRRKVAE

>member
-1 MVKLFSSRQTILYK
+1 MTRRNNTYYLLTALLAVAMMLHSCAAD
-15 GKRYFN
+15 N
-21 ATNLYIS
+21 A
-28 KFMSGYKKTIYN
+28 M
-40 IAGAA
+40 
-45 LVLAPLCFFMISC
+45 
-58 GIDKNLRKGEKY
+58 RKGEKF
-70 LALGEYY
+70 LSIGEYH
-77 DAANEFRQAYQKTPP
+77 DAAEQFKKAYSKTPA
-92 KDRDKRGQRAAKMAM
+92 KERQLRGQRALKMAH
-107 CYDRINEAQRA
+107 CYRHISSTQKAIS
-118 VAAYRNVVRYNQDD
+118 AYRNAIRYNVATLDD
-132 GNTHL
+132 
-137 RLAYNLMK
+137 RLAYARLLLKNGEYKRAL
-145 IGSYREAEKEFAI
+145 AEFEM
-158 ALDSMPDNEMAEKGI
+158 LNDSMPDNVLVKNGLTSARMAPEW
-173 NAARNAPLIKEKGSR
+173 KEQGSD
-188 YKIKKIETFNSR
+188 YTVKKMTEFNSR
-200 RADFSPMLFGD
+200 RADYCPVLAGD
-211 QYDKLYFT
+211 QWDRLYFS
-219 STRNEAQGSE
+219 STRNDALGDE
-229 LSGITGTKPG
+229 LSGITGAKPG
-239 DIFYS
+239 DIFFS
-244 EKDDKGKWS
+244 DKDDKGKWS

-273 SPDGSTMYLTQC
+273 SVDGSTMYLTQC
-285 LSDASYPRFAQIV
+285 LSDPSYPRFAQIV

-320 SAYAHPAVS
+320 STYAHPAIS

-349 IWRMRLTANGPVG
+349 IWRIRLTANGPVG
-362 VENLGEPINTPGDE
+362 VENLGDPINTPGDE
-376 MFPTF
+376 MFPSF

-404 ATVGEDGKYHL
+404 ATVGEDGRYHL

-452 DHIYSFYNPEI
+452 DHIFSFYNPEI
-463 VQTIRGWIYEQDG
+463 VQTVRGWIYEQDG
-476 YELTA
+476 YELTS
-481 GEARIVGTDG
+481 GEARIVGSDG
-491 TNLRLGVRGDG
+491 TNMRLGVRGDG

-509 PGVDYIILAMC
+509 PGVDYIILGMC
-520 DGFLNHKEE
+520 GGFLNHKEE

-574 ALDSLILMLNEN
+574 ALDSLVLMLNEN

-599 RGAEDYNKKL
+599 RGAEAYNKTL

-618 KYLINHGIA
+618 RYLIDHGIA

-638 EKPKSIRRKVAE
+638 EKPKTIRRKVAE

-662 EEFILKLKPEQ
+662 EEFILKLKPDQ

-719 AFGFDLEMSV
+719 PFGFDIEMF
-729 K
+729 

>member
-1 MVKLFSSRQTILYK
+1 MTRIIKTYHFLMAFLAVALMLHSCAAD
-15 GKRYFN
+15 N
-21 ATNLYIS
+21 A
-28 KFMSGYKKTIYN
+28 M
-40 IAGAA
+40 
-45 LVLAPLCFFMISC
+45 
-58 GIDKNLRKGEKY
+58 RKGEKF
-70 LALGEYY
+70 LAIGEYH
-77 DAANEFRQAYQKTPP
+77 DAAEQFKKAYTKTPT
-92 KDRDKRGQRAAKMAM
+92 KERQLRGQRALKMAHCYRHISSTQKAISAYRNALRYNVATLYDRLDYARLLLKNGEYKRALTEFELLNDSMPNNVLVRNGLLSAKMAPKWK
-107 CYDRINEAQRA
+107 EQ
-118 VAAYRNVVRYNQDD
+118 
-132 GNTHL
+132 
-137 RLAYNLMK
+137 
-145 IGSYREAEKEFAI
+145 GSDYTV
-158 ALDSMPDNEMAEKGI
+158 
-173 NAARNAPLIKEKGSR
+173 
-188 YKIKKIETFNSR
+188 KKMTEFNSR
-200 RADFSPMLFGD
+200 RADYCPVLAGD
-211 QYDKLYFT
+211 QWDRLYFS
-219 STRNEAQGSE
+219 STRNDALGDE
-229 LSGITGTKPG
+229 LSGITGAKPG
-239 DIFYS
+239 DIFFS
-244 EKDDKGKWS
+244 DKDDKGKWS

-305 SWGKTTPLLITNDTL
+305 SWGKTTPLIITNDTL
-320 SAYAHPAVS
+320 SSYAHPAVS

-599 RGAEDYNKKL
+599 RGAEAYNKKL

-638 EKPKSIRRKVAE
+638 EKPKTIRRKVAE

-719 AFGFDLEMSV
+719 TFGFDLEMSV

>member
-1 MVKLFSSRQTILYK
+1 MTRIIKTYHFLMAFLAVALMLHSCAAD
-15 GKRYFN
+15 N
-21 ATNLYIS
+21 A
-28 KFMSGYKKTIYN
+28 M
-40 IAGAA
+40 
-45 LVLAPLCFFMISC
+45 
-58 GIDKNLRKGEKY
+58 RKGEKF
-70 LALGEYY
+70 LAIGEYH
-77 DAANEFRQAYQKTPP
+77 DAAEQFKKAYTKTPT
-92 KDRDKRGQRAAKMAM
+92 KERQLRGQRALKMAHCYRHISSTQKAISAYRNALRYNVATLDDRLDYARLLLKNGEYKRALTEFELLNDSMPNNVLVRNGLLSAKMAPKWK
-107 CYDRINEAQRA
+107 EQ
-118 VAAYRNVVRYNQDD
+118 
-132 GNTHL
+132 
-137 RLAYNLMK
+137 
-145 IGSYREAEKEFAI
+145 GSDYTV
-158 ALDSMPDNEMAEKGI
+158 
-173 NAARNAPLIKEKGSR
+173 
-188 YKIKKIETFNSR
+188 KKMTEFNSR
-200 RADFSPMLFGD
+200 RADYCPVLAGD
-211 QYDKLYFT
+211 QWDRLYFS
-219 STRNEAQGSE
+219 STRNDALGDE
-229 LSGITGTKPG
+229 LSGITGAKPG
-239 DIFYS
+239 DIFFS
-244 EKDDKGKWS
+244 DKDDKGKWS

-599 RGAEDYNKKL
+599 RGAEAYNNKL

-618 KYLINHGIA
+618 NYLINHGIA

-638 EKPKSIRRKVAE
+638 EKPKTIRRKVAE

-719 AFGFDLEMSV
+719 TFGFDLEMSV

>member
-1 MVKLFSSRQTILYK
+1 MTRIIKTYHFLMAFLAVALMLHSCAAD
-15 GKRYFN
+15 N
-21 ATNLYIS
+21 A
-28 KFMSGYKKTIYN
+28 M
-40 IAGAA
+40 
-45 LVLAPLCFFMISC
+45 
-58 GIDKNLRKGEKY
+58 RKGEKF
-70 LALGEYY
+70 LAIGEYH
-77 DAANEFRQAYQKTPP
+77 DAAEQFKKAYTKTPT
-92 KDRDKRGQRAAKMAM
+92 KERQLRGQRALKMAHCYRHISSTQKAISAYRNALRYNVASLDDRLDYARLLLKNGEYKRALTEFELLNDSMPNNVLVRNGLLSAKMAPKWK
-107 CYDRINEAQRA
+107 EQ
-118 VAAYRNVVRYNQDD
+118 
-132 GNTHL
+132 
-137 RLAYNLMK
+137 
-145 IGSYREAEKEFAI
+145 GSDYTV
-158 ALDSMPDNEMAEKGI
+158 
-173 NAARNAPLIKEKGSR
+173 
-188 YKIKKIETFNSR
+188 KKMTEFNSR
-200 RADFSPMLFGD
+200 RADFCPVLAGD
-211 QYDKLYFT
+211 QWDRLYFS
-219 STRNEAQGSE
+219 STRNDALGDE
-229 LSGITGTKPG
+229 LSGITGAKPG
-239 DIFYS
+239 DIFFS
-244 EKDDKGKWS
+244 DKDDKGKWS

-320 SAYAHPAVS
+320 SSYAHPAVS

-388 FSSDGHPGFGG
+388 FSSNGHPGFGG

-452 DHIYSFYNPEI
+452 DHVYSFYNPEI

-638 EKPKSIRRKVAE
+638 EKPKTIRRKVAE

-719 AFGFDLEMSV
+719 TFGFDLEMSV

>member
-1 MVKLFSSRQTILYK
+1 MTRIIKTYHFLMAFLAVALMLHSCAAD
-15 GKRYFN
+15 N
-21 ATNLYIS
+21 A
-28 KFMSGYKKTIYN
+28 M
-40 IAGAA
+40 
-45 LVLAPLCFFMISC
+45 
-58 GIDKNLRKGEKY
+58 RKGEKF
-70 LALGEYY
+70 LAIGEYH
-77 DAANEFRQAYQKTPP
+77 DAAEQFKKAYTKTPT
-92 KDRDKRGQRAAKMAM
+92 KERQLRGQRALKMAHCYRHISSTQKAISAYRNALRYNVATLDDRLDYARLLLKNGEYKRALTEFELLNDSMPNNVLVRNGLLSAKMAPKWK
-107 CYDRINEAQRA
+107 EQ
-118 VAAYRNVVRYNQDD
+118 
-132 GNTHL
+132 
-137 RLAYNLMK
+137 
-145 IGSYREAEKEFAI
+145 GSDYTV
-158 ALDSMPDNEMAEKGI
+158 
-173 NAARNAPLIKEKGSR
+173 
-188 YKIKKIETFNSR
+188 KKMTEFNSR
-200 RADFSPMLFGD
+200 RADFCPVLAGD
-211 QYDKLYFT
+211 QWDRLYFS
-219 STRNEAQGSE
+219 STRNDALGDE
-229 LSGITGTKPG
+229 LSGITGAKPG
-239 DIFYS
+239 DIFFS
-244 EKDDKGKWS
+244 DKDDKGKWS

-349 IWRMRLTANGPVG
+349 IWRMRLTTNGPVG

-638 EKPKSIRRKVAE
+638 EKPKTIRRKVAE

-719 AFGFDLEMSV
+719 TFGFDLEMSV

>member
-1 MVKLFSSRQTILYK
+1 MTRIIKTYYLLMAFLAVVLMLHSCAAD
-15 GKRYFN
+15 N
-21 ATNLYIS
+21 A
-28 KFMSGYKKTIYN
+28 M
-40 IAGAA
+40 
-45 LVLAPLCFFMISC
+45 
-58 GIDKNLRKGEKY
+58 RKGEKF
-70 LALGEYY
+70 LAIGEYH
-77 DAANEFRQAYQKTPP
+77 DAAEQFKKSYTRTPTKERQL
-92 KDRDKRGQRAAKMAM
+92 RGQRALKMAHCYRHISSTQKAISAYRNALRYNVATLDDRLDYARLLLKNGEYKRALAEFELLNDSMPNNVLVRNGLLSAKMAPKWK
-107 CYDRINEAQRA
+107 EQ
-118 VAAYRNVVRYNQDD
+118 
-132 GNTHL
+132 
-137 RLAYNLMK
+137 
-145 IGSYREAEKEFAI
+145 GSDYTV
-158 ALDSMPDNEMAEKGI
+158 
-173 NAARNAPLIKEKGSR
+173 
-188 YKIKKIETFNSR
+188 KKMTEFNSR
-200 RADFSPMLFGD
+200 RADYCPVLAGD
-211 QYDKLYFT
+211 QWDRLYFS
-219 STRNEAQGSE
+219 STRNDALGDE
-229 LSGITGTKPG
+229 LSGITGAKPG
-239 DIFYS
+239 DIFFS
-244 EKDDKGKWS
+244 DKDDKGKWS

-320 SAYAHPAVS
+320 SSYAHPAVS

-349 IWRMRLTANGPVG
+349 IWRMRLTTNGPVG

-381 RPNGDFY
+381 RPNGDFC

-618 KYLINHGIA
+618 NYLINHGIA

-638 EKPKSIRRKVAE
+638 EKPKTIRRKVAE

-719 AFGFDLEMSV
+719 TFGFDLEMSV

>member
-1 MVKLFSSRQTILYK
+1 MTRIIKTYYLLMAFLAVVLMLHSCAAD
-15 GKRYFN
+15 N
-21 ATNLYIS
+21 A
-28 KFMSGYKKTIYN
+28 M
-40 IAGAA
+40 
-45 LVLAPLCFFMISC
+45 
-58 GIDKNLRKGEKY
+58 RKGEKF
-70 LALGEYY
+70 LAIGEYH
-77 DAANEFRQAYQKTPP
+77 DAAEQFKKAYTKTPT
-92 KDRDKRGQRAAKMAM
+92 KERQLRGQRALKMAHCYRHISSTQKAISAYRNALRYNVATLDDRLDYARLLLKNGEYKRALTEFELLNDSMPNNVLVRNGLLSAKMAPKWK
-107 CYDRINEAQRA
+107 EQ
-118 VAAYRNVVRYNQDD
+118 
-132 GNTHL
+132 
-137 RLAYNLMK
+137 
-145 IGSYREAEKEFAI
+145 GSDYTV
-158 ALDSMPDNEMAEKGI
+158 
-173 NAARNAPLIKEKGSR
+173 
-188 YKIKKIETFNSR
+188 KKMTEFNSR
-200 RADFSPMLFGD
+200 RADYCPVLAGD
-211 QYDKLYFT
+211 QWDRLYFS
-219 STRNEAQGSE
+219 STRNDALGDE
-229 LSGITGTKPG
+229 LSGITGAKPG
-239 DIFYS
+239 DIFFS
-244 EKDDKGKWS
+244 DKDDKGKWS

-320 SAYAHPAVS
+320 SSYAHPAVS

-338 SDMPGGKGGLD
+338 SDMPGGKGGLA
-349 IWRMRLTANGPVG
+349 IWRRRLTAHGPVG

-618 KYLINHGIA
+618 NYLINHGIA

-638 EKPKSIRRKVAE
+638 EKPKTIRRKVAE

-719 AFGFDLEMSV
+719 TFGFDLEMSV

>member
-1 MVKLFSSRQTILYK
+1 MTRIIKTYYLLMAFLAVVLMLHSCAAD
-15 GKRYFN
+15 N
-21 ATNLYIS
+21 A
-28 KFMSGYKKTIYN
+28 M
-40 IAGAA
+40 
-45 LVLAPLCFFMISC
+45 
-58 GIDKNLRKGEKY
+58 RKGEKF
-70 LALGEYY
+70 LAIGEYH
-77 DAANEFRQAYQKTPP
+77 DAAEQFKKAYTKTPT
-92 KDRDKRGQRAAKMAM
+92 KERQLRGQRALKMAHCYRHISSTQKAISAYRNALRYNVATLDDRLDYARLLLKNGEYKRALAEFELLNDSMPNNVLVRNGLLSAKMAPKWK
-107 CYDRINEAQRA
+107 EQ
-118 VAAYRNVVRYNQDD
+118 
-132 GNTHL
+132 
-137 RLAYNLMK
+137 
-145 IGSYREAEKEFAI
+145 GSDYTV
-158 ALDSMPDNEMAEKGI
+158 
-173 NAARNAPLIKEKGSR
+173 
-188 YKIKKIETFNSR
+188 KKMTEFNSR
-200 RADFSPMLFGD
+200 RADYCPVLAGD
-211 QYDKLYFT
+211 QWDRLYFS
-219 STRNEAQGSE
+219 STRNDALGDE
-229 LSGITGTKPG
+229 LSGITGAKPG
-239 DIFYS
+239 DIFFS
-244 EKDDKGKWS
+244 DKDDKGKWS

-305 SWGKTTPLLITNDTL
+305 SWGKTTPLIITNDTL

-415 SHPGYPLNSQGDD
+415 SHPGCPLNSQGDD

-638 EKPKSIRRKVAE
+638 EKPKTIRRKVAE

-719 AFGFDLEMSV
+719 TFGFDLEMSV

>member
-1 MVKLFSSRQTILYK
+1 MTRIIKTYHFLMAFLAVALMLHSCAAD
-15 GKRYFN
+15 N
-21 ATNLYIS
+21 A
-28 KFMSGYKKTIYN
+28 M
-40 IAGAA
+40 
-45 LVLAPLCFFMISC
+45 
-58 GIDKNLRKGEKY
+58 RKGEKF
-70 LALGEYY
+70 LAIGEYH
-77 DAANEFRQAYQKTPP
+77 DAAEQFKKAYTKTPT
-92 KDRDKRGQRAAKMAM
+92 KERQLRGQRALKMAHCYRHISSTQKAISAYRNALRYNVASLDDRLDYARLLLKNGEYKRALTEFELLNDSMPNNVLVRNGLLSAKMAPKWK
-107 CYDRINEAQRA
+107 EQ
-118 VAAYRNVVRYNQDD
+118 
-132 GNTHL
+132 
-137 RLAYNLMK
+137 
-145 IGSYREAEKEFAI
+145 GSDYTV
-158 ALDSMPDNEMAEKGI
+158 
-173 NAARNAPLIKEKGSR
+173 
-188 YKIKKIETFNSR
+188 KKMTEFNSR
-200 RADFSPMLFGD
+200 RADYCPVLAGD
-211 QYDKLYFT
+211 QWDRLYFS
-219 STRNEAQGSE
+219 STRNDALGDE
-229 LSGITGTKPG
+229 LSGITGAKPG
-239 DIFYS
+239 DIFFS
-244 EKDDKGKWS
+244 DKDDKGKWS

-320 SAYAHPAVS
+320 SSYAHPAVS

-452 DHIYSFYNPEI
+452 DHVYSFYNPEI

-599 RGAEDYNKKL
+599 RGAEAYNKKL

-638 EKPKSIRRKVAE
+638 EKPKTIRRKVAE

-719 AFGFDLEMSV
+719 TFGFDLEMSV

>member
-1 MVKLFSSRQTILYK
+1 MAFLAVALMLHSCAAD
-15 GKRYFN
+15 N
-21 ATNLYIS
+21 A
-28 KFMSGYKKTIYN
+28 M
-40 IAGAA
+40 
-45 LVLAPLCFFMISC
+45 
-58 GIDKNLRKGEKY
+58 RKGEKF
-70 LALGEYY
+70 LAIGEYH
-77 DAANEFRQAYQKTPP
+77 DAAEQFKKAYTKTPT
-92 KDRDKRGQRAAKMAM
+92 KERQLRGQRALKMAHCYRHISSTQKAISAYRNALRYNVASLDDRLDYARLLLKNGEYKRALAEFELLNDSMPNNVLVRNGLLSAKMAPKWK
-107 CYDRINEAQRA
+107 EQ
-118 VAAYRNVVRYNQDD
+118 
-132 GNTHL
+132 
-137 RLAYNLMK
+137 
-145 IGSYREAEKEFAI
+145 GSDYTV
-158 ALDSMPDNEMAEKGI
+158 
-173 NAARNAPLIKEKGSR
+173 
-188 YKIKKIETFNSR
+188 KKMTEFNSR
-200 RADFSPMLFGD
+200 RADYCPVLAGD
-211 QYDKLYFT
+211 QWDRLYFS
-219 STRNEAQGSE
+219 STRNDALGDE
-229 LSGITGTKPG
+229 LSGITGAKPG
-239 DIFYS
+239 DIFFS
-244 EKDDKGKWS
+244 DKDDKGKWS

-452 DHIYSFYNPEI
+452 DHVYSFYNPEI

-599 RGAEDYNKKL
+599 RGAEAYNKKL

-618 KYLINHGIA
+618 NYLINHGIA

-638 EKPKSIRRKVAE
+638 EKPKTIRRKVAE

-719 AFGFDLEMSV
+719 TFGFDLEMSV